1 MAVGDFEVQE
11 RAREPLVRPSSID
24 RMEDLEP
31 EEEQP
36 WATLVLLLF
45 YLVVLVGL
53 WAAIYMLL
61 LERA

>member
-1 MAVGDFEVQE
+1 MAVGEIGSDRPV
-11 RAREPLVRPSSID
+11 REPLVLQSAIQPA
-24 RMEDLEP
+24 EDGEQ
-31 EEEQP
+31 EEQP

-45 YLVVLVGL
+45 YLLVLVGL

>member
-1 MAVGDFEVQE
+1 MAVREIESDRPV
-11 RAREPLVRPSSID
+11 REPLVLPSPVPHA
-24 RMEDLEP
+24 EDGEQ
-31 EEEQP
+31 EEQP